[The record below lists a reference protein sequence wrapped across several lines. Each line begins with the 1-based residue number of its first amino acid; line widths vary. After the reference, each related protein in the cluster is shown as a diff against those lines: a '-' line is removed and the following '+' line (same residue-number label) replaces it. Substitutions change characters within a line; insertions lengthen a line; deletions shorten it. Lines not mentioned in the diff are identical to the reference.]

1 MNKKDIKNIKNILSS
16 ISGDPRYAGKLDE
29 KRIEKIWRETNA
41 PYVVDR
47 TQKITFLDGKLI
59 IHINSAP
66 LKQELFNSRGMCH
79 LRMFLSTVIYAF
91 APTLMKFLK
100 KGGEITLKKVGA
112 TMQLTVN
119 IFTIGA

>member
-66 LKQELFNSRGMCH
+66 LKQELFNSR
-79 LRMFLSTVIYAF
+79 LQIREKINKAL
-91 APTLMKFLK
+91 P
-100 KGGEITLKKVGA
+100 GEPVEEI
-112 TMQLTVN
+112 
-119 IFTIGA
+119 IIR